1 MGHGAWEQGMNGP
14 SRLDYQTVVNILFS
28 QRGIRKKDRKALFAD
43 LQIMEVPALNA
54 MHETK

>member
-1 MGHGAWEQGMNGP
+1 MNGP
-14 SRLDYQTVVNILFS
+14 CRLDYQTVVNVLFE

-54 MHETK
+54 MHAK